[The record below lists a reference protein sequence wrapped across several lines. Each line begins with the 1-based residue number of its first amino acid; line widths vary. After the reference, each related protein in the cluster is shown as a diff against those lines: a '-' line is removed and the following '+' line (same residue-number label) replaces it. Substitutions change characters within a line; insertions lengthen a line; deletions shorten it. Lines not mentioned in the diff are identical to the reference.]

1 MARYGYKCLDCDNE
15 FEIECSIKQYDRHKK
30 QMCNQCK
37 SNNVDRTVEL
47 TAVHLGR
54 GFFKDG
60 YESAKNV
67 KTSTSETSETSDDGD

>member
-37 SNNVDRTVEL
+37 SNNADRTVEL
-47 TAVHLGR
+47 TAVHFGR

-67 KTSTSETSETSDDGD
+67 KTSTSETADDGD

>member
-1 MARYGYKCLDCDNE
+1 MSWYGYRCGDCGSE

-30 QMCNQCK
+30 QTCNQCQG
-37 SNNVDRTVEL
+37 NNVNRTIEL
-47 TAVHLGR
+47 TPVHYGP

-67 KTSTSETSETSDDGD
+67 KIKPSDGEGHWI